1 MVVRLQR
8 KRNSS
13 YCRTERVL
21 RYGLR
26 IWRWRQKQ
34 QEVLNNN
41 CAQLHNIIWNK
52 ALGYLCRLMSFNAR
66 PLHILWTMDTSTESE
81 LFMLYMDSFS
91 HTHTR
96 RSGVGPSVGCQCQW
110 MGISLWSL
118 LDSYQE
124 EWGGIGLGGGEL
136 TEWSLCW
143 GQTSLLPLHF
153 LWQRMKNAVVVHSKC
168 RSHKTHVMH
177 IRTRINT
184 ICTKTVK
191 FSCFSNRPGE
201 TATWCVTFWCRL
213 FTHTPKLKTTQHSSL
228 SVSSPFLP
236 FTCGESVCGTF
247 SF

>member
-1 MVVRLQR
+1 MHDHCT
-8 KRNSS
+8 
-13 YCRTERVL
+13 YYERW
-21 RYGLR
+21 
-26 IWRWRQKQ
+26 IRQQ
-34 QEVLNNN
+34 NL
-41 CAQLHNIIWNK
+41 
-52 ALGYLCRLMSFNAR
+52 
-66 PLHILWTMDTSTESE
+66 
-81 LFMLYMDSFS
+81 SFS
-91 HTHTR
+91 CFTWIPFHTHTHAGVGLAHQWVVSVSGWGFPSGPCLIHIR
-96 RSGVGPSVGCQCQW
+96 RSGVALVW
-110 MGISLWSL
+110 
-118 LDSYQE
+118 
-124 EWGGIGLGGGEL
+124 GGGEL